1 MNESSSAKETV
12 DGNQYIKL
20 QKKMKIVFGHL
31 DYKKP
36 PEICPV
42 RDILSVASDK
52 WSVLIILHLGGYKI
66 LRFNGLKK
74 MLYGVSSKTLSEKL
88 KSLEIDGYII
98 RKQYSEVPIRVEY
111 QLTKFGLNY
120 AEKLIELTEWM
131 NNETSEILKRR
142 RRIINSEKE

>member
-1 MNESSSAKETV
+1 MNEASNQNETII
-12 DGNQYIKL
+12 DNQHLKL
-20 QKKMKIVFGHL
+20 QKKMKKVFGHL
-31 DYKKP
+31 DYNNP

-52 WSVLIILHLGGYKI
+52 WSILIILHLGGYKL

-74 MLYGVSSKTLSEKL
+74 MLYGISSKTLSERL

-98 RKQYSEVPIRVEY
+98 REQYSEVPIRVEY
-111 QLTKFGLNY
+111 KLSEFGLKY

-131 NNETSEILKRR
+131 EKETVNILKRR
-142 RRIINSEKE
+142 KS